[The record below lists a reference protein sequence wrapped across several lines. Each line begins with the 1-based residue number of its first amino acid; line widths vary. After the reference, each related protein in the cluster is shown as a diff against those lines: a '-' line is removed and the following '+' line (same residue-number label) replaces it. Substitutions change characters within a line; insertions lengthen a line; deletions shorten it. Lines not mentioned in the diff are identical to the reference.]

1 MNRLTY
7 NTIISKE
14 DLLTRYQYKNA
25 YEMPKLD
32 KIIVSLSLKQSRF
45 DRRQLPKLLLAST
58 LITNQKAKTILT
70 KKGDASL
77 GIRKNDPVGTKV
89 TLRKNQ
95 ALNFLDFINTLVLPR
110 VKNFEGLNKKSIN
123 LPKSFNFQVN
133 NALAFPQLEMAYE
146 QFNDLGPI
154 NISIV
159 SKNTNEKDIET
170 FLRNQNIPF

>member
-89 TLRKNQ
+89 TLRRNQ

-110 VKNFEGLNKKSIN
+110 VKNFEGLNKKRSG
-123 LPKSFNFQVN
+123 KKKKF
-133 NALAFPQLEMAYE
+133 A
-146 QFNDLGPI
+146 
-154 NISIV
+154 
-159 SKNTNEKDIET
+159 
-170 FLRNQNIPF
+170 

>member
-77 GIRKNDPVGTKV
+77 GIRKMI
-89 TLRKNQ
+89 L
-95 ALNFLDFINTLVLPR
+95 
-110 VKNFEGLNKKSIN
+110 
-123 LPKSFNFQVN
+123 
-133 NALAFPQLEMAYE
+133 
-146 QFNDLGPI
+146 
-154 NISIV
+154 
-159 SKNTNEKDIET
+159 
-170 FLRNQNIPF
+170 

>member
-32 KIIVSLSLKQSRF
+32 KIIISLSLKQSRF

-89 TLRKNQ
+89 TLTPISF
-95 ALNFLDFINTLVLPR
+95 ASSFITSMSKPSYLLVAGSFIVIGSQSPVVPTFNSPVDKIL
-110 VKNFEGLNKKSIN
+110 
-123 LPKSFNFQVN
+123 FNFDSALTENGN
-133 NALAFPQLEMAYE
+133 NSSKV
-146 QFNDLGPI
+146 I
-154 NISIV
+154 NISFFII
-159 SKNTNEKDIET
+159 SD
-170 FLRNQNIPF
+170 